1 MNTWVN
7 LFILPVILGLVGAI
21 TPCAMGINALLLG
34 YLMDKE
40 RRIRLWQGAQFT
52 LVRAGL
58 LTLLGLLFGLLGQTA
73 AGFIFAYQKVIA
85 VSLILLGVLFIV
97 SGYRPL
103 PIPELGL
110 ARRFGRG
117 PGGALRRAQGGA
129 LTLGILFGLDIPAC
143 TGALVLALL
152 ARTVLMGNYVAGA
165 ISLFVFGVAMSLPVL
180 VVVMFEGANRALVGF
195 SRRAR
200 TAFYFGAGGVLILVG
215 AGELSPRV
223 IAFTS
228 SWLDWLSPFLPL

>member
-1 MNTWVN
+1 MNTWAN

-21 TPCAMGINALLLG
+21 TPCAMGINALFLG

-40 RRIRLWQGAQFT
+40 RRVRLWQGAQFT

-85 VSLILLGVLFIV
+85 VSLILLGGLFIV

-110 ARRFGRG
+110 GRRFGRG
-117 PGGALRRAQGGA
+117 PGGA

-180 VVVMFEGANRALVGF
+180 AVAMFEGANRALVGF

-200 TAFYFGAGGVLILVG
+200 TAFYFGAGGLLILVG

>member
-1 MNTWVN
+1 MDAWVN
-7 LFILPVILGLVGAI
+7 LFVLPVILGLVGAI
-21 TPCAMGINALLLG
+21 TPCALGINALFLG
-34 YLMDKE
+34 YLMDKD
-40 RRIRLWQGAQFT
+40 RRTRLWQGTQFT

-58 LTLLGLLFGLLGQTA
+58 LTLLGLLFGWLGQTA
-73 AGFIFAYQKVIA
+73 AGFIFAYQKIIA
-85 VSLILLGVLFIV
+85 VGLILLGVLFIV

-103 PIPELGL
+103 PLPELGL

-117 PGGALRRAQGGA
+117 PGGAL
-129 LTLGILFGLDIPAC
+129 TLGLLFGLDIPAC

-165 ISLFVFGVAMSLPVL
+165 ISLFVFGVAMSLPALGVAL
-180 VVVMFEGANRALVGF
+180 FEGANRALVGV

-200 TAFYFGAGGVLILVG
+200 TAFYVGAGGLLILVG

-223 IAFTS
+223 ITFTS
-228 SWLDWLSPFLPL
+228 SWLDWLAPFLPLN

>member
-1 MNTWVN
+1 MNAWAN

-40 RRIRLWQGAQFT
+40 RRTRLWQGVQFT

-117 PGGALRRAQGGA
+117 PGGV

>member
-1 MNTWVN
+1 MTNTWTN

-21 TPCAMGINALLLG
+21 TPCSVGINALFLG

-40 RRIRLWQGAQFT
+40 RRVRVWQGVQFT

-73 AGFIFAYQKVIA
+73 ASFIFAYQKVIA
-85 VSLILLGVLFIV
+85 VLLIGLGALFIV

-117 PGGALRRAQGGA
+117 SSGA
-129 LTLGILFGLDIPAC
+129 LTLGMLFGLDIPAC
-143 TGALVLALL
+143 TGALVMALL

-165 ISLFVFGVAMSLPVL
+165 ASLFVFGVAMSLPILAVA
-180 VVVMFEGANRALVGF
+180 MFEGANRALVSF
-195 SRRAR
+195 SQRAQ
-200 TAFYFGAGGVLILVG
+200 TAFYLGAGGLLILVG
-215 AGELSPRV
+215 VGELSPRV
-223 IAFTS
+223 IAFVS
-228 SWLDWLSPFLPL
+228 SWLSWLSPFLPL